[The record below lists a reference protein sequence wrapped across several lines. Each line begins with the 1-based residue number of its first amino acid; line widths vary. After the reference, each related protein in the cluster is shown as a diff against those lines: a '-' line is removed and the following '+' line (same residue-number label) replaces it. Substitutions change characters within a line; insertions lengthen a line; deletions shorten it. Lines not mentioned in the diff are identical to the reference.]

1 MEYIILLIFS
11 FFTEAVI
18 LWQYAAS
25 LFSPSHSGKKRL
37 TLLSVLY
44 VLLFFLS
51 LLGQTWLNIISFFV
65 INTVF
70 LYIMLTSS
78 YYWHSSIPLYLQRL
92 WEYLNLQF
100 WG

>member
-51 LLGQTWLNIISFFV
+51 LLTALERREIFLE
-65 INTVF
+65 TVF
-70 LYIMLTSS
+70 L
-78 YYWHSSIPLYLQRL
+78 
-92 WEYLNLQF
+92 
-100 WG
+100 

>member
-37 TLLSVLY
+37 TLLSVL
-44 VLLFFLS
+44 FC
-51 LLGQTWLNIISFFV
+51 
-65 INTVF
+65 VF
-70 LYIMLTSS
+70 
-78 YYWHSSIPLYLQRL
+78 
-92 WEYLNLQF
+92 
-100 WG
+100 

>member
-44 VLLFFLS
+44 VLLFFMYCCFFFPC
-51 LLGQTWLNIISFFV
+51 LGK
-65 INTVF
+65 
-70 LYIMLTSS
+70 
-78 YYWHSSIPLYLQRL
+78 H
-92 WEYLNLQF
+92 
-100 WG
+100 G

>member
-37 TLLSVLY
+37 TLLSV
-44 VLLFFLS
+44 FFMYCCFFFPC
-51 LLGQTWLNIISFFV
+51 LGK
-65 INTVF
+65 
-70 LYIMLTSS
+70 
-78 YYWHSSIPLYLQRL
+78 H
-92 WEYLNLQF
+92 
-100 WG
+100 G

>member
-51 LLGQTWLNIISFFV
+51 LLGQTWLNIISFFYQKL
-65 INTVF
+65 TKF
-70 LYIMLTSS
+70 LIIFS
-78 YYWHSSIPLYLQRL
+78 
-92 WEYLNLQF
+92 
-100 WG
+100 

>member
-37 TLLSVLY
+37 TLLSVPLCTVVFSFPAWANMAEY
-44 VLLFFLS
+44 YQFFCDKHC
-51 LLGQTWLNIISFFV
+51 F
-65 INTVF
+65 
-70 LYIMLTSS
+70 
-78 YYWHSSIPLYLQRL
+78 PLY
-92 WEYLNLQF
+92 NV
-100 WG
+100 

>member
-44 VLLFFLS
+44 VLLFFFPC
-51 LLGQTWLNIISFFV
+51 LGK
-65 INTVF
+65 
-70 LYIMLTSS
+70 
-78 YYWHSSIPLYLQRL
+78 H
-92 WEYLNLQF
+92 
-100 WG
+100 G

>member
-44 VLLFFLS
+44 FPAWANMAEYYQFFCDKHC
-51 LLGQTWLNIISFFV
+51 F
-65 INTVF
+65 
-70 LYIMLTSS
+70 
-78 YYWHSSIPLYLQRL
+78 PLY
-92 WEYLNLQF
+92 NV
-100 WG
+100 

>member
-37 TLLSVLY
+37 TLLSVLH
-44 VLLFFLS
+44 VLL
-51 LLGQTWLNIISFFV
+51 
-65 INTVF
+65 
-70 LYIMLTSS
+70 M
-78 YYWHSSIPLYLQRL
+78 
-92 WEYLNLQF
+92 
-100 WG
+100 